1 MYINS
6 GSSLLITGMV
16 GLLIGM
22 FLYFLQWKREVYMLH
37 REAIHDRKRD
47 KSVTEQQEHII
58 R

>member
-1 MYINS
+1 
-6 GSSLLITGMV
+6 MV

-37 REAIHDRKRD
+37 REAIHDRNRE
-47 KSVTEQQEHII
+47 KSVIEQQENVM